1 MLIDEVD
8 HVDVLQVVVSPKK
21 HVFMAME
28 YMDHDFRALMES
40 MKVCELKIICM
51 YACTCVHVCVCVCVC
66 VSVCVSVCVCVC
78 VCVHGFRALPESM
91 KVNPLNLIPQPESLF
106 PNP

>member
-66 VSVCVSVCVCVC
+66 VCTAS
-78 VCVHGFRALPESM
+78 GLYR
-91 KVNPLNLIPQPESLF
+91 NR
-106 PNP
+106 

>member
-8 HVDVLQVVVSPKK
+8 HIDVLQVVVSPKK

-40 MKVCELKIICM
+40 MMGGSDTRRLRVGATASTRFGERIFSPDC
-51 YACTCVHVCVCVCVC
+51 
-66 VSVCVSVCVCVC
+66 
-78 VCVHGFRALPESM
+78 GLPESD
-91 KVNPLNLIPQPESLF
+91 
-106 PNP
+106 

>member
-40 MKVCELKIICM
+40 MKVRELKIICM

-66 VSVCVSVCVCVC
+66 VLQSLAQGLVIPAYLEVLWT
-78 VCVHGFRALPESM
+78 RM
-91 KVNPLNLIPQPESLF
+91 KPGS
-106 PNP
+106 